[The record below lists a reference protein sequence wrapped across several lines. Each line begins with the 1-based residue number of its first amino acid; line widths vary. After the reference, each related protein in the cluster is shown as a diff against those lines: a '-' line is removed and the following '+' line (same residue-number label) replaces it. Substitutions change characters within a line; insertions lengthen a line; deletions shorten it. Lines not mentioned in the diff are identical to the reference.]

1 MKWSITNPLRLAIS
15 LFLGLSPGM
24 GALAQSVGSEFFG
37 SDMAASGIISQADSL
52 APDTLPPL
60 RPADEGARCFVV
72 HDTVVRYV
80 LMPIPVASK
89 SIPAPANDR
98 YATLR
103 SKRIQ
108 RWNNLIPE
116 RASLQYAG
124 SIGMFNVGLG
134 WHYGRGEHW
143 ETELLV
149 GFVPRFHSGK
159 AHTSF
164 TLKQRY
170 VPWHCPLSRHRWVLE
185 PLTVGL
191 FFNTISGDDFWANQP
206 DRYPKKYYGFS
217 TKVRSHIYLGQRL
230 RFNIPTRHR
239 RSHKA
244 VSFYYE
250 ISSCDLYIVS
260 KATNKEFPWSETLSL
275 ALGLRWEM

>member
-1 MKWSITNPLRLAIS
+1 MKWYAIDSLRRATACIAALLCLWPAAALSARGQEIKPADVQCPAPLPADT
-15 LFLGLSPGM
+15 LGQAECDLPQLPDSVVR
-24 GALAQSVGSEFFG
+24 ALARRLGMVDSVEVAVCS
-37 SDMAASGIISQADSL
+37 ADSL
-52 APDTLPPL
+52 S
-60 RPADEGARCFVV
+60 REKS
-72 HDTVVRYV
+72 RYERNRERA
-80 LMPIPVASK
+80 VA
-89 SIPAPANDR
+89 AWTR
-98 YATLR
+98 
-103 SKRIQ
+103 
-108 RWNNLIPE
+108 LIPNQTT
-116 RASLQYAG
+116 LQYAG

-143 ETELLV
+143 ETELMV

-159 AHTSF
+159 AHTSL

-185 PLTVGL
+185 PLTAGL
-191 FFNTISGDDFWANQP
+191 FFNTISGDDFWARQP

-217 TKVRSHIYLGQRL
+217 TKVRTHIYLGQRL

>member
-1 MKWSITNPLRLAIS
+1 MKWYAIDSLRRATACIAALLCLWPAAALSARGQEIKPADVQCPAPLPADT
-15 LFLGLSPGM
+15 LGQAECDLPQLPDSVVR
-24 GALAQSVGSEFFG
+24 ALARRLGMVDSVEV
-37 SDMAASGIISQADSL
+37 AACSADSL
-52 APDTLPPL
+52 S
-60 RPADEGARCFVV
+60 REKS
-72 HDTVVRYV
+72 RYERNRERA
-80 LMPIPVASK
+80 MA
-89 SIPAPANDR
+89 AWTR
-98 YATLR
+98 
-103 SKRIQ
+103 
-108 RWNNLIPE
+108 LIPNQTT
-116 RASLQYAG
+116 LQYAG

-159 AHTSF
+159 AHTSL

-185 PLTVGL
+185 PLTAGL
-191 FFNTISGDDFWANQP
+191 FFNTISGDDFWARQP

-217 TKVRSHIYLGQRL
+217 TKVRTHIYLGQRL

>member
-1 MKWSITNPLRLAIS
+1 MKWYAIDSLRRATACIAALLCLWPAAVLSARGQEIKPADVQCPAPLPADT
-15 LFLGLSPGM
+15 LGLAECDLPQLPDSVVR
-24 GALAQSVGSEFFG
+24 ALARRLGMVDSVEV
-37 SDMAASGIISQADSL
+37 AACSADSL
-52 APDTLPPL
+52 S
-60 RPADEGARCFVV
+60 REKS
-72 HDTVVRYV
+72 RYERNRERA
-80 LMPIPVASK
+80 VA
-89 SIPAPANDR
+89 AWTR
-98 YATLR
+98 
-103 SKRIQ
+103 
-108 RWNNLIPE
+108 LIPNQTT
-116 RASLQYAG
+116 LQYAG

-159 AHTSF
+159 AHTSL

-185 PLTVGL
+185 PLTAGL
-191 FFNTISGDDFWANQP
+191 FFNTISGDDFWARQP

-217 TKVRSHIYLGQRL
+217 TKVRTHIYLGQRL

>member
-1 MKWSITNPLRLAIS
+1 MKWYAIDSLRRATACIAVLLCLWPAAALSARGQEIKPADVQCPAPLPADT
-15 LFLGLSPGM
+15 LGQAECDLPQLPDSVVR
-24 GALAQSVGSEFFG
+24 ALARRLGMVDSVEV
-37 SDMAASGIISQADSL
+37 AACSADSL
-52 APDTLPPL
+52 S
-60 RPADEGARCFVV
+60 REKS
-72 HDTVVRYV
+72 RYERNRERA
-80 LMPIPVASK
+80 VA
-89 SIPAPANDR
+89 AWTR
-98 YATLR
+98 
-103 SKRIQ
+103 
-108 RWNNLIPE
+108 LIPNQTT
-116 RASLQYAG
+116 LQYAG

-159 AHTSF
+159 AHTSL

-185 PLTVGL
+185 PLTAGL
-191 FFNTISGDDFWANQP
+191 FFNTISGDDFWARQP

-217 TKVRSHIYLGQRL
+217 TKVRTHIYLGQRL
-230 RFNIPTRHR
+230 QFNIPTRHR

>member
-1 MKWSITNPLRLAIS
+1 MKWYAIDSLRRATACIAALLCLWAAAVLSARGQEIKPADVQCPAPLPADT
-15 LFLGLSPGM
+15 LGQAECDLPQLPDSVVR
-24 GALAQSVGSEFFG
+24 ALARRLGMVDSVEV
-37 SDMAASGIISQADSL
+37 AACSADSL
-52 APDTLPPL
+52 S
-60 RPADEGARCFVV
+60 REKS
-72 HDTVVRYV
+72 RYERNRERA
-80 LMPIPVASK
+80 VA
-89 SIPAPANDR
+89 AWTR
-98 YATLR
+98 
-103 SKRIQ
+103 
-108 RWNNLIPE
+108 LIPNQTT
-116 RASLQYAG
+116 LQYAG

-159 AHTSF
+159 AHTSL

-185 PLTVGL
+185 PLTAGL
-191 FFNTISGDDFWANQP
+191 FFNTISGDDFWARQP

-217 TKVRSHIYLGQRL
+217 TKVRTHIYLGQRL

>member
-1 MKWSITNPLRLAIS
+1 MKWYAIDSLRRATACIAALLCLWAAAALSARGQEIKPADVQCPAPLPADT
-15 LFLGLSPGM
+15 LGQAECDLPQLPDSVVR
-24 GALAQSVGSEFFG
+24 ALARRLGMVDSVEV
-37 SDMAASGIISQADSL
+37 AACSADSL
-52 APDTLPPL
+52 S
-60 RPADEGARCFVV
+60 REKS
-72 HDTVVRYV
+72 RYERNRERA
-80 LMPIPVASK
+80 VA
-89 SIPAPANDR
+89 AWTR
-98 YATLR
+98 
-103 SKRIQ
+103 
-108 RWNNLIPE
+108 LIPNQTT
-116 RASLQYAG
+116 LQYAG

-159 AHTSF
+159 AHTSL

-185 PLTVGL
+185 PLTAGL
-191 FFNTISGDDFWANQP
+191 FFNTISGDDFWARQP

-217 TKVRSHIYLGQRL
+217 TKVRTHIYLGQRL

>member
-1 MKWSITNPLRLAIS
+1 MKK
-15 LFLGLSPGM
+15 LFACTL
-24 GALAQSVGSEFFG
+24 ALA
-37 SDMAASGIISQADSL
+37 MLLSL
-52 APDTLPPL
+52 AACGGSNQGGATET
-60 RPADEGARCFVV
+60 PAATPAVETPA
-72 HDTVVRYV
+72 
-80 LMPIPVASK
+80 AE
-89 SIPAPANDR
+89 APAETPAETPAEEDEENYD
-98 YATLR
+98 TGD
-103 SKRIQ
+103 
-108 RWNNLIPE
+108 
-116 RASLQYAG
+116 ASLDDPRNQDG
-124 SIGMFNVGLG
+124 IG
-134 WHYGRGEHW
+134 

>member
-1 MKWSITNPLRLAIS
+1 MKWYAI
-15 LFLGLSPGM
+15 
-24 GALAQSVGSEFFG
+24 
-37 SDMAASGIISQADSL
+37 DSL
-52 APDTLPPL
+52 LRAAACIAGLLCLCPAATLSARVWQLEPAGARLCPAPMSADTLGPSECGLPQL
-60 RPADEGARCFVV
+60 PDS
-72 HDTVVRYV
+72 VVRV
-80 LMPIPVASK
+80 LARRLGMVDSVEVL
-89 SIPAPANDR
+89 SIPADSVFSEKSR
-98 YATLR
+98 YERNRERAEAAWAR
-103 SKRIQ
+103 
-108 RWNNLIPE
+108 LIPNQ
-116 RASLQYAG
+116 STLQYAG